1 MTVQSFSDESMYEQT
16 LLSIARTLPAER
28 LRQVV
33 QFARFLQVQT
43 LDEFALVEEETP
55 EEIAADEALWDAQFA
70 ASQDGMA
77 KLAER
82 ALAEYKAG
90 KSTAMVFTEDGR
102 IQPG

>member
-1 MTVQSFSDESMYEQT
+1 MTVQTLSEESTYEQT
-16 LLSIARTLPAER
+16 LLSIARTLPVER

-43 LDEFALVEEETP
+43 LEEFALEEEETP

-70 ASQDGMA
+70 ASQDGLEKM
-77 KLAER
+77 AER

-90 KSTAMVFTEDGR
+90 KSTAMVFTEDAR
-102 IQPG
+102 IESG

>member
-1 MTVQSFSDESMYEQT
+1 MTVQTISDESTYEQT

-33 QFARFLQVQT
+33 QFARFLQVQS
-43 LDEFALVEEETP
+43 LDEFALVDDESL

-90 KSTAMVFTEDGR
+90 KSTAMVFTEDAR
-102 IQPG
+102 IESG